1 MRCPK
6 CGKKL
11 DANASVCPVC
21 KTKAEAQAVSS
32 VPNHMGQLEY
42 HRAGNFP
49 NTTNS
54 PAQSPVPP
62 APNNTV
68 NTGGTPNVAP
78 PPAPAPNFVPP
89 APNNTANT
97 GGTPNVA
104 PPPAPAPVF
113 TPPQPAPN
121 QFTQPPQQHGKF
133 CPTCG
138 AVMNPNSTFCSRC
151 GASIQNSKIK
161 SNTGGVKLSNINY
174 LVYALIGSNLI
185 LAFTSLI
192 GYVSKYFDP
201 ASAHGSHTE
210 AYSFWYLSSSVWRS
224 REKYKLYK
232 ESLNR
237 LGYSSSDKSYF
248 WPIFSIIIMY
258 ISIAVCAVFVVIALY
273 KAYSTINNNNKSNIQ
288 ILKPLRIASIMAIIQ
303 LISMI
308 VLKGNADISDLSL
321 TVWFWLFAILAG
333 FSLIAEIFL
342 IKADST
348 SSKGTV

>member
-11 DANASVCPVC
+11 EDVAKQCPVC
-21 KTKAEAQAVSS
+21 KTVLSSANPSIEMNKKAT
-32 VPNHMGQLEY
+32 N
-42 HRAGNFP
+42 N
-49 NTTNS
+49 TNS
-54 PAQSPVPP
+54 AY
-62 APNNTV
+62 T
-68 NTGGTPNVAP
+68 
-78 PPAPAPNFVPP
+78 
-89 APNNTANT
+89 
-97 GGTPNVA
+97 
-104 PPPAPAPVF
+104 
-113 TPPQPAPN
+113 N
-121 QFTQPPQQHGKF
+121 QFSGNAIKNKSTYHYSGVQNKQPTQQQQQFQQQPQTQLQSQTYSQQSNTKF
-133 CPTCG
+133 CGTCG

-224 REKYKLYK
+224 RDEYKLYK
-232 ESLNR
+232 EYLNR

-273 KAYSTINNNNKSNIQ
+273 KAYSTINNNNKSNIL

-308 VLKGNADISDLSL
+308 ILKGNADISDLSL

-348 SSKGTV
+348 STKGTV